1 MNGDYKFYV
10 DNNYVNVFVGNIE
23 KICEMASAMYD
34 GLIKNGFSREEALT
48 IVSNFA
54 VEAALNI
61 LGK

>member
-10 DNNYVNVFVGNIE
+10 DGSPINVFIGNIE

-48 IVSNFA
+48 IVNNF
-54 VEAALNI
+54 VIKAAFNVS
-61 LGK
+61 GK

>member
-1 MNGDYKFYV
+1 MNGDYEFYV

-23 KICEMASAMYD
+23 KICKMASAMYD
-34 GLIKNGFSREEALT
+34 GLIKNGFSRKEALT

-61 LGK
+61 SGK

>member
-1 MNGDYKFYV
+1 MNGDHVFYV
-10 DNNYVNVFVGNIE
+10 NDSPINVFIGTIE